1 MGCDAMNAF
10 DVMTCEVVSI
20 HPDADILEA
29 LRLMLDRKI
38 SGLPIVDAGGM
49 LVGILT
55 EGDLLR
61 RAELHTEP
69 RRSAWL
75 SFLLGPGRL
84 ADEYVRTHG
93 RKVVDVMT
101 RNVVS
106 VAEDAALPEI
116 VHLMQRHRVK
126 RLPVTNAGHLV
137 GIVSR
142 ADLLRAL
149 ANAPLDAVDAG
160 TGDATLR
167 ARLLEEIQ
175 RQPWGPAGMVDVVVE
190 NGSVNLRGVLT
201 DDRER
206 AALHV
211 LVENVPGVMRVLDQ
225 LTTIEPLTGMI
236 VESPRDTA
244 QG

>member
-1 MGCDAMNAF
+1 MNAS
-10 DVMTCEVVSI
+10 DLMTREVVSI
-20 HPDADILEA
+20 RPEAGILEA
-29 LRLMLDRKI
+29 LRLMLDRRI

-69 RRSAWL
+69 QRPGWI
-75 SFLLGPGRL
+75 SFVLGPGRL

-93 RKVVDVMT
+93 RKVGDVMT

-106 VAEDAALPEI
+106 VTEDVALPEI
-116 VHLMQRHRVK
+116 VHLMQRHHIT
-126 RLPVTNAGHLV
+126 RLPVTKAGLLV

-149 ANAPLDAVDAG
+149 ANAPLNAIDTETADAA
-160 TGDATLR
+160 LR
-167 ARLLEEIQ
+167 ARILEEIE
-175 RQPWGPAGMVDVVVE
+175 RQPWGPAGAVDVVVE
-190 NGSVNLRGVLT
+190 NGDVNLHGVLT

-211 LVENVPGVMRVLDQ
+211 LVENVPGVMRVRDQ

-236 VESPRDTA
+236 VKSPRDTA
-244 QG
+244 HG

>member
-1 MGCDAMNAF
+1 MNAS

-20 HPDADILEA
+20 RPEADILEA
-29 LRLMLDRKI
+29 LRLMLERRI
-38 SGLPIVDAGGM
+38 SGLPIVDASGK

-69 RRSAWL
+69 QRSAWL

-93 RKVVDVMT
+93 RKVADVMK

-106 VAEDAALPEI
+106 VTEDVALPEI
-116 VHLMQRHRVK
+116 VRLMQRHRIK
-126 RLPVTNAGHLV
+126 RLPVTNAGLLV
-137 GIVSR
+137 GIISR
-142 ADLLRAL
+142 ADLLHAL
-149 ANAPLDAVDAG
+149 ANAPLNAADPG

-167 ARLLEEIQ
+167 TRILEEIE
-175 RQPWGPAGMVDVVVE
+175 RQSWGPAAMVDVVVE
-190 NGSVNLRGVLT
+190 NGDVNLCGVLT

-211 LVENVPGVMRVLDQ
+211 LVENVPGVMRVRDQ
-225 LTTIEPLTGMI
+225 LTTIEPLSGMI

-244 QG
+244 HG